1 MKKYLIILMSLTL
14 ASAPAVMSAQT
25 DHERVETSLAGISIT
40 ANGSSVHVSGA
51 NGQTLEIFNI
61 TGVRV
66 ATMRIDSDDKTFTLN
81 LPKGCYLLKIDKV
94 VRKVSIK

>member
-25 DHERVETSLAGISIT
+25 DYERVETSLAGISIT

-81 LPKGCYLLKIDKV
+81 LSKGCYLLKIDKV